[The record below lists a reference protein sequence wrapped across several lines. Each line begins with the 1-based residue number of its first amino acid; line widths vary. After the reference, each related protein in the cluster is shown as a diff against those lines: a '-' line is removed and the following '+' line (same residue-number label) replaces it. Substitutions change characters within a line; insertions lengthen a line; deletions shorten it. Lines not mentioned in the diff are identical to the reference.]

1 MNFLSDVL
9 TYMRRIIKTPSNASI
24 SDDLLID
31 YVNRFYIMDM
41 DARIQLFDFKTSYK
55 FYTQPGVINYNMPL
69 YEVVTGNGTTIGR
82 YPMYQGFCD
91 PVYVNGFQTSFY
103 SDQQS
108 FFSVWPSYLQT
119 LPNAATGDGGATYT
133 LQAPYNPI
141 IPGHVDMAGIIQSGQ
156 NLDPPLVTN
165 LLTSIPATS
174 VKPGVIISTT
184 DSQGNNVV
192 VTDSGQFLQSNVNFG
207 LLVNAATPSKFTA
220 LQGGYS
226 VTQNTVNYSSGEINL
241 TFTDANGAPINI
253 PQGNP
258 IQIMCYFFQQGMPR
272 GVMFYN
278 NTITLKNPPDT
289 QYQIEMTAYLTP
301 AAFLSSS
308 AALPYAYMA
317 EYIARGAARKILSDT
332 GDIEQFQFYEPLFRE
347 QESLVW
353 KRSQRQVTSTRVQ
366 TIFSQQGNMPL
377 SYYNNTPT

>member
-1 MNFLSDVL
+1 MNFLADVL

-55 FYTQPGVINYNMPL
+55 FYTQPNVINYNMPL
-69 YEVVTGNGTTIGR
+69 YEVVSANGTTIGR

-119 LPNAATGDGGATYT
+119 LPNAAVGDGGATYT

-174 VKPGVIISTT
+174 VKPGLIISTT

-207 LLVNAATPSKFTA
+207 LLVNATTPIKFTA

-226 VTQNTVNYSSGEINL
+226 ITKNTVDYSSGEIRL
-241 TFTDANGAPINI
+241 TFTDANGSPINI